1 MEWIHSALDADRMLK
16 SIYYIRERNIMKK
29 LLKFVGY
36 IVVSGMAVIS
46 LYLANLFLMKPYSI
60 DHYLAKELTMG
71 LLESPEYMTYIGIFD
86 PYNAILKHNQKLS
99 INTLADGEED
109 YQDSLKHLSMLKKYD
124 SETLTEVQKVTQ
136 KIAIFDTENS
146 IDRFENFRFHSYP
159 FNQISGNHLNLV
171 EFMTDTHPVRN
182 YREASDYIKRVRLI
196 DESMKSDLLWLE
208 EQKKLGIFAPQFV
221 FDHVIRQLNELLSY
235 TDDENPL
242 MQVFIRKVSE
252 LEISPEKKEALFDE
266 LSAVIKSDVKPGY
279 ELILQFMESNYTNAN
294 PHHGAWSQPNGD
306 AYYTSRLRSYTTTD
320 YTAEEI
326 HQIGLSEVERISNR
340 MKEIFMMLG
349 YEVNKPIGEMMNDL
363 NENPEFLYADTP
375 DRKEIV
381 IADYNQMV
389 KEAEEDV
396 RPYFERFPISPV
408 EVRAVPEYSEKTAAG
423 GYYQAPSLDGSRP
436 GVFYANLYDIK
447 QTPTFG
453 MRTLTFHEAVPGH
466 HFQIALNQENEKLTL
481 YRKMGYRTSAF
492 TEGWALYSE
501 QLAVEAGMTKNLYD
515 ELGVLQSEMFRAN
528 RLVVDTGM
536 HFKRWTREEAMEYMK
551 KTTGM
556 SDTEVRVEIE
566 RYIVW
571 PGQATSYKMGMLKI
585 LELREKAK
593 KALGEK
599 FDIRKFHTVV
609 LDQGIV
615 PLFVLEDIIDD
626 WIMSY

>member
-1 MEWIHSALDADRMLK
+1 M
-16 SIYYIRERNIMKK
+16 NK
-29 LLKFVGY
+29 LLKYLGFGILSCVA
-36 IVVSGMAVIS
+36 IAS
-46 LYLANLFLMKPYSI
+46 LYLVNLFLMKPYSI
-60 DHYLAKELTMG
+60 DHYLAKELTLS
-71 LLESPEYMTYIGIFD
+71 LLDAPEFMTYIGVFD
-86 PYNAILKHNQKLS
+86 PFNSVLKHNQKLS
-99 INTLADGEED
+99 IDTLED
-109 YQDSLKHLSMLKKYD
+109 AENDFQKTLQHLEMIKKYN
-124 SETLTEVQKVTQ
+124 SENLTEVQKVTQ

-146 IDRFENFRFHSYP
+146 IDRFQNFRFHSYP

-171 EFMTDTHPVRN
+171 EFMTDTHPIRN
-182 YREASDYIKRVRLI
+182 YREATDYIKRVKLF
-196 DESMKSDLLWLE
+196 DESLNSDLQWLG
-208 EQKKLGIFAPQFV
+208 EQRKLGIFAPKFV
-221 FDHVIRQLNELLSY
+221 FDHVIKQLMALLAYEDS
-235 TDDENPL
+235 ENPL
-242 MQVFIRKVSE
+242 MQVFVRKVNE
-252 LEISPEKKEALFDE
+252 LDIDSAKKEALFKE
-266 LSAVIKSDVKPGY
+266 LSSIIETDVKPGY
-279 ELILQFMESNYTNAN
+279 KSILEYMELNYDNAN
-294 PHHGAWSQPNGD
+294 KNDGVWSLPNGD
-306 AYYTSRLRSYTTTD
+306 AFYASRLRSYTTTD
-320 YTAEEI
+320 YSAEEI
-326 HQIGLSEVERISNR
+326 HEIGLSEVARIGER
-340 MKEIFMMLG
+340 MKEIFISLG

-389 KEAEEDV
+389 KEAEIDV
-396 RPYFERFPISPV
+396 KPYFERFPVSPV
-408 EVRAVPEYSEKTAAG
+408 EVRAIPEYSEQTAAG

-466 HFQIALNQENEKLTL
+466 HFQIALNQENEDLTM

-501 QLAVEAGMTKNLYD
+501 QLAVEVGMTKNLYD

-528 RLVVDTGM
+528 RLVVDTGL
-536 HFKRWTREEAMEYMK
+536 HYKKWSREKAMDYMK

-585 LELREKAK
+585 LELRQKAQD
-593 KALGEK
+593 ALSES

-615 PLFVLEDIIDD
+615 PLFILEDIIDE
-626 WIMSY
+626 WVAKS

>member
-1 MEWIHSALDADRMLK
+1 M
-16 SIYYIRERNIMKK
+16 NK
-29 LLKFVGY
+29 LLKYLGFGILSCVA
-36 IVVSGMAVIS
+36 IAS
-46 LYLANLFLMKPYSI
+46 LYLVNLFLMKPYSI
-60 DHYLAKELTMG
+60 DHYLAKELTLS
-71 LLESPEYMTYIGIFD
+71 LLDAPEFMTYIGVFD
-86 PYNAILKHNQKLS
+86 PFNSVLKHNQKLS
-99 INTLADGEED
+99 IDTLED
-109 YQDSLKHLSMLKKYD
+109 AENDFQKTLQHLEMIKKYN
-124 SETLTEVQKVTQ
+124 SENLTEVQKVTQ

-146 IDRFENFRFHSYP
+146 IDRFQNFRFHSYP

-171 EFMTDTHPVRN
+171 EFMTDTHPIRN
-182 YREASDYIKRVRLI
+182 YREATDYIKRVKLF
-196 DESMKSDLLWLE
+196 DESLNSDLQWLG
-208 EQKKLGIFAPQFV
+208 EQKKLGIFAPKFV
-221 FDHVIRQLNELLSY
+221 FDHVIKQLMALLAYEDS
-235 TDDENPL
+235 ENPL
-242 MQVFIRKVSE
+242 MQVFVRKVNE
-252 LEISPEKKEALFDE
+252 LDIDSAKKEALFKE
-266 LSAVIKSDVKPGY
+266 LSSIIETDVKPGY
-279 ELILQFMESNYTNAN
+279 KSILEYMELNYDNAN
-294 PHHGAWSQPNGD
+294 KNDGVWSLPNGD
-306 AYYTSRLRSYTTTD
+306 AFYASRLRSYTTTD
-320 YTAEEI
+320 YSAEEI
-326 HQIGLSEVERISNR
+326 HEIGLSEVARIGER
-340 MKEIFMMLG
+340 MKEIFISLG

-389 KEAEEDV
+389 KEAEIDV
-396 RPYFERFPISPV
+396 KPYFERFPVSPV
-408 EVRAVPEYSEKTAAG
+408 EVRAIPEYSEQTAAG

-466 HFQIALNQENEKLTL
+466 HFQIALNQENEDLTM

-501 QLAVEAGMTKNLYD
+501 QLAVEVGMTKNLYD

-528 RLVVDTGM
+528 RLVVDTGL
-536 HFKRWTREEAMEYMK
+536 HYKKWSREKAMDYMK

-566 RYIVW
+566 SYIGW

-585 LELREKAK
+585 LELRQKAK
-593 KALGEK
+593 DVLGES

-615 PLFVLEDIIDD
+615 PLFILEDIIDE
-626 WIMSY
+626 WVAKS

>member
-1 MEWIHSALDADRMLK
+1 MEWIHSALNADRMLK

-36 IVVSGMAVIS
+36 IVVSGLAVIS
-46 LYLANLFLMKPYSI
+46 LYLVNLFLMKPYSI

-252 LEISPEKKEALFDE
+252 LEISSEKKEALFDE

-279 ELILQFMESNYTNAN
+279 ELILLFMESNYTNAN

-306 AYYTSRLRSYTTTD
+306 AYYASRLRSYTTTD

-615 PLFVLEDIIDD
+615 PLFVLEDIIDE

>member
-1 MEWIHSALDADRMLK
+1 
-16 SIYYIRERNIMKK
+16 MKK
-29 LLKFVGY
+29 LFKYIGY
-36 IVVSGMAVIS
+36 AILSGLALIS
-46 LYLANLFLMKPYSI
+46 LYLANLFFMKPYSL
-60 DHYLAKELTMG
+60 DHYLTKELVVG
-71 LLESPEYMTYIGIFD
+71 LLDSPEFMTYIGVFD

-99 INTLADGEED
+99 IDTLEEGEED
-109 YQDSLKHLSMLKKYD
+109 YKDNLKHLAMLKKYNPESLSD
-124 SETLTEVQKVTQ
+124 VQKVTQ
-136 KIAIFDTENS
+136 KIAIFSTENS
-146 IDRFENFRFHSYP
+146 INRFENFRYHSYP
-159 FNQISGNHLNLV
+159 FNQISGNHLGLV

-182 YREASDYIKRVRLI
+182 FREATDYIKRVKLF
-196 DESMKSDLLWLE
+196 DESLNADLVWLE
-208 EQKKLGIFAPQFV
+208 EQKKLGIFAPVYV
-221 FDHVIRQLNELLSY
+221 FDHVIRQLNELIGY
-235 TDDENPL
+235 EDDSNPL
-242 MQVFIRKVSE
+242 MQVFIRKVGE
-252 LEISPEKKEALFDE
+252 LDIDQQSKEDLASD
-266 LSAVIKSDVKPGY
+266 LSAVIQSDVKPGY
-279 ELILQFMESNYTNAN
+279 KLILEFMENNYVNAN
-294 PHHGAWSQPNGD
+294 QHHGVWSLPNGD
-306 AYYTSRLRSYTTTD
+306 AFYASRLRSFTTTD

-326 HQIGLSEVERISNR
+326 HQIVLSEVERIGAR
-340 MKEIFMMLG
+340 MKEIFISLG
-349 YEVNKPIGEMMNDL
+349 YQVNKPVGEMMNDL
-363 NENPEFLYADTP
+363 NENPDFLYADTP

-396 RPYFERFPISPV
+396 RPYFERFPVSPV

-466 HFQIALNQENEKLTL
+466 HFQIALNQENKDLTL

-536 HFKRWTREEAMEYMK
+536 HYKRWTREEAMDYMK

-585 LELREKAK
+585 LELRKKAQD
-593 KALGEK
+593 ALGEK
-599 FDIRKFHTVV
+599 FDIRKFHTIV

-615 PLFVLEDIIDD
+615 PLFILEDIIDE
-626 WIMSY
+626 WIETA

>member
-1 MEWIHSALDADRMLK
+1 MEWIHSALNADRMLK
-16 SIYYIRERNIMKK
+16 LIYYIRERNIMKK

-36 IVVSGMAVIS
+36 IVVSGLAVIS
-46 LYLANLFLMKPYSI
+46 LYLVNLFLMKPYSI

-306 AYYTSRLRSYTTTD
+306 AYYASRLRSYTTTD

-615 PLFVLEDIIDD
+615 PLFVLEDIIDE

>member
-1 MEWIHSALDADRMLK
+1 
-16 SIYYIRERNIMKK
+16 MKK
-29 LLKFVGY
+29 LFKYIGY
-36 IVVSGMAVIS
+36 LAMSSFAVMS
-46 LYLANLFLMKPYSI
+46 LYLVNLFLMKPYSI
-60 DHYLAKELTMG
+60 DHYLAKELTVS
-71 LLESPEYMTYIGIFD
+71 LLDSPEYMTYIGIFD
-86 PYNAILKHNQKLS
+86 PFNAILKHNQKLS
-99 INTLADGEED
+99 IDTLADDESS
-109 YQDSLKHLSMLKKYD
+109 YQDTLKHLEVLKKYNPD
-124 SETLTEVQKVTQ
+124 NLTDAQKVTQ
-136 KIAIFDTENS
+136 KIAIFDTENTLNN
-146 IDRFENFRFHSYP
+146 FENFRFHSYP
-159 FNQISGNHLNLV
+159 FNQISGNHLNGV
-171 EFMTDTHPVRN
+171 EFMTDTHPIRN
-182 YREASDYIKRVRLI
+182 FREAKDYIKRVSLF
-196 DESMKSDLLWLE
+196 DDAMKSDLIWLE
-208 EQKKLGIFAPQFV
+208 EQKKLGIFAPKFV
-221 FDHVIRQLNELLSY
+221 FDHVIRQLKELIAY
-235 TDDENPL
+235 TDDNNPL
-242 MQVFIRKVSE
+242 MQVFIKKVNA
-252 LEISPEKKEALFDE
+252 LDISTEKKEALFRE
-266 LSAVIKSDVKPGY
+266 LSLIIQSEVKTGY
-279 ELILQFMESNYTNAN
+279 ELILQYMETNYDQAN
-294 PHHGAWSQPNGD
+294 KHHGVWSLPNGD
-306 AYYTSRLRSYTTTD
+306 AFYASRLRSYTTTD

-326 HQIGLSEVERISNR
+326 HQIGLAEVERIGNR
-340 MKEIFMMLG
+340 MKEIFILLG
-349 YEVNKPIGEMMNDL
+349 YEVNKPVGQMMNEL

-375 DRKEIV
+375 DRKQIV

-466 HFQIALNQENEKLTL
+466 HFQIALNLENEDLTL

-501 QLAVEAGMTKNLYD
+501 QLAVEVGMTKNLFD

-536 HFKRWTREEAMEYMK
+536 HYKKWTREEAMEYMK
-551 KTTGM
+551 NTTGM

-593 KALGEK
+593 EALGDK
-599 FDIRKFHTVV
+599 FDIRKFHTIV

-615 PLFVLEDIIDD
+615 PLFILEDIIDD

>member
-1 MEWIHSALDADRMLK
+1 
-16 SIYYIRERNIMKK
+16 MKK
-29 LLKFVGY
+29 LLKYVGY
-36 IVVSGMAVIS
+36 LALSGLAVVS
-46 LYLANLFLMKPYSI
+46 LYLTNLFLMKPYSI
-60 DHYLAKELTMG
+60 DHYLAKELTLS
-71 LLESPEYMTYIGIFD
+71 LLDSPEFMTYIGIFD
-86 PYNAILKHNQKLS
+86 PFNAILKHNQKLS
-99 INTLADGEED
+99 IDTLEDGEED
-109 YQDSLKHLSMLKKYD
+109 YQDTLKHLEMLKKYNSD
-124 SETLTEVQKVTQ
+124 GLTDVQKITQ

-171 EFMTDTHPVRN
+171 EFMTDTHPIRN
-182 YREASDYIKRVRLI
+182 YREATDYIKRVRLF
-196 DESMKSDLLWLE
+196 DDSMKSDLVWLE
-208 EQKKLGIFAPQFV
+208 EQKKLGIFAPKFV
-221 FDHVIRQLNELLSY
+221 FDHVITQLKELIAY
-235 TDDENPL
+235 TDNNNPL
-242 MQVFIRKVSE
+242 MQVFIRKVNK
-252 LEISPEKKEALFDE
+252 LEISTKKKEALSSE
-266 LSAVIKSDVKPGY
+266 LSKVIKSDVKPGY
-279 ELILQFMESNYTNAN
+279 ELILQFMESNYDQAN
-294 PHHGAWSQPNGD
+294 KFHGVWSLPNGD
-306 AYYTSRLRSYTTTD
+306 AFYASRLQSYTTTD
-320 YTAEEI
+320 YSAEEI
-326 HQIGLSEVERISNR
+326 HQIGLSEVERIGNR
-340 MKEIFMMLG
+340 MKEIFILLG
-349 YEVNKPIGEMMNDL
+349 YEVNKPVGEMMNEL
-363 NENPEFLYADTP
+363 NESPDFLYADTP
-375 DRKEIV
+375 DRKQIV

-466 HFQIALNQENEKLTL
+466 HFQIALNQENEDLTL

-501 QLAVEAGMTKNLYD
+501 QLAVEVGMTKNLYD

-528 RLVVDTGM
+528 RLVVDTGL
-536 HFKRWTREEAMEYMK
+536 HYKKWTREKAMDYMK
-551 KTTGM
+551 RTTGM

-585 LELREKAK
+585 LELRQKAQDS
-593 KALGEK
+593 LGEK
-599 FDIRKFHTVV
+599 FDIRKFHTIV

-615 PLFVLEDIIDD
+615 PLFILEDIINE
-626 WIMSY
+626 WIKSS

>member
-1 MEWIHSALDADRMLK
+1 M
-16 SIYYIRERNIMKK
+16 NK
-29 LLKFVGY
+29 LLKYLGFGILSCVA
-36 IVVSGMAVIS
+36 IAS
-46 LYLANLFLMKPYSI
+46 LYLVNLFLMKPYSI
-60 DHYLAKELTMG
+60 DHYLAKELTLS
-71 LLESPEYMTYIGIFD
+71 LLDAPEFMTYIGVFD
-86 PYNAILKHNQKLS
+86 PFNSVLKHNQKLS
-99 INTLADGEED
+99 IDTLED
-109 YQDSLKHLSMLKKYD
+109 AENDFQKTLQHLEMIKKYN
-124 SETLTEVQKVTQ
+124 SENLTEVQKVTQ

-146 IDRFENFRFHSYP
+146 IDRFQNFRFHSYP

-171 EFMTDTHPVRN
+171 EFMTDTHPIRN
-182 YREASDYIKRVRLI
+182 YREATDYIKRVKLF
-196 DESMKSDLLWLE
+196 DESLNSDLQWLG
-208 EQKKLGIFAPQFV
+208 EQRKLGIFAPKFV
-221 FDHVIRQLNELLSY
+221 FDHVIKQLMALLAYEDS
-235 TDDENPL
+235 ENPL
-242 MQVFIRKVSE
+242 MQVFVRKVNE
-252 LEISPEKKEALFDE
+252 LDIDSAKKEALFKE
-266 LSAVIKSDVKPGY
+266 LSSIIETDVKPGY
-279 ELILQFMESNYTNAN
+279 KSILEYMELNYDNAN
-294 PHHGAWSQPNGD
+294 KNDGVWSLPNGD
-306 AYYTSRLRSYTTTD
+306 AFYASRLRSYTTTD

-326 HQIGLSEVERISNR
+326 HQIGLSEVARIGER
-340 MKEIFMMLG
+340 MKEIFISLG

-389 KEAEEDV
+389 KEAEIDV
-396 RPYFERFPISPV
+396 KPYFERFPVSPV
-408 EVRAVPEYSEKTAAG
+408 EVRAIPEYSEQTAAG

-466 HFQIALNQENEKLTL
+466 HFQIALNQENEDLTM

-501 QLAVEAGMTKNLYD
+501 QLAVEVGMTKNLYD

-528 RLVVDTGM
+528 RLVVDTGL
-536 HFKRWTREEAMEYMK
+536 HYKKWSREKAMDYMK

-585 LELREKAK
+585 LELRQKAQD
-593 KALGEK
+593 ALDES

-615 PLFVLEDIIDD
+615 PLFILEDIIDE
-626 WIMSY
+626 WIAKS

>member
-1 MEWIHSALDADRMLK
+1 M
-16 SIYYIRERNIMKK
+16 NK
-29 LLKFVGY
+29 LLKYLGY
-36 IVVSGMAVIS
+36 GILSCVAVAS
-46 LYLANLFLMKPYSI
+46 LYLANLFLMKLYSM
-60 DHYLAKELTMG
+60 DHYLSKELTLS
-71 LLESPEYMTYIGIFD
+71 LLEAPEFMTYIGVFD
-86 PYNAILKHNQKLS
+86 PFNSVLKHNQKLS
-99 INTLADGEED
+99 IDTLED
-109 YQDSLKHLSMLKKYD
+109 AENDFQKTLQHLKMIKKYN
-124 SETLTEVQKVTQ
+124 SENLTEIQKVTQ
-136 KIAIFDTENS
+136 KIAIFDTENN
-146 IDRFENFRFHSYP
+146 IDRFQNFRFHSYP

-171 EFMTDTHPVRN
+171 EFMTDTHPIRN
-182 YREASDYIKRVRLI
+182 YREATDYIKRVKLF
-196 DESMKSDLLWLE
+196 DESLNSDLQWLG
-208 EQKKLGIFAPQFV
+208 EQKKLGIFAPKFV
-221 FDHVIRQLNELLSY
+221 FDHVIKQLKELLAY
-235 TDDENPL
+235 EDNENPL
-242 MQVFIRKVSE
+242 MQVFVRKVNE
-252 LEISPEKKEALFDE
+252 LDIDLAKKEELFKE
-266 LSAVIKSDVKPGY
+266 LSSIIETDVKPGY
-279 ELILQFMESNYTNAN
+279 ESILEYMELNYDNAN
-294 PHHGAWSQPNGD
+294 KNDGVWSLPNGD
-306 AYYTSRLRSYTTTD
+306 AFYASRLRSYTTTD

-326 HQIGLSEVERISNR
+326 HQIGLSEVARIGER
-340 MKEIFMMLG
+340 MKEIFISLG

-389 KEAEEDV
+389 KEAEIDV
-396 RPYFERFPISPV
+396 KPYFERFPVSPV
-408 EVRAVPEYSEKTAAG
+408 EVRAIPEYSEQTAAG

-466 HFQIALNQENEKLTL
+466 HFQIALNQENEDLTM

-501 QLAVEAGMTKNLYD
+501 QLAVEVGMTKNLYD

-528 RLVVDTGM
+528 RLVVDTGL
-536 HFKRWTREEAMEYMK
+536 HYKKWSREKAMDYMK

-585 LELREKAK
+585 LELRQKAQD
-593 KALGEK
+593 ALGES

-615 PLFVLEDIIDD
+615 PLFILEDIIDE
-626 WIMSY
+626 WIAKS

>member
-1 MEWIHSALDADRMLK
+1 
-16 SIYYIRERNIMKK
+16 MKK

-36 IVVSGMAVIS
+36 IVVSGLAVIS
-46 LYLANLFLMKPYSI
+46 LYLVNLFLMKPYSI

-171 EFMTDTHPVRN
+171 EFMTDTHPIRN
-182 YREASDYIKRVRLI
+182 YREASDYIKRVRLF

-306 AYYTSRLRSYTTTD
+306 AYYASRLRSYTTTD

-615 PLFVLEDIIDD
+615 PLFVLEDIIDE

>member
-1 MEWIHSALDADRMLK
+1 M
-16 SIYYIRERNIMKK
+16 NK
-29 LLKFVGY
+29 LLKYLGFGILSCVA
-36 IVVSGMAVIS
+36 IAS
-46 LYLANLFLMKPYSI
+46 LYLVNLFLMKPYSI
-60 DHYLAKELTMG
+60 DHYLAKELTLS
-71 LLESPEYMTYIGIFD
+71 LLDAPEFMTYIGVFD
-86 PYNAILKHNQKLS
+86 PFNSVLKHNQKLS
-99 INTLADGEED
+99 IDTLED
-109 YQDSLKHLSMLKKYD
+109 AENDFQKTLQHLEMIKKYN
-124 SETLTEVQKVTQ
+124 SENLTEVQKVTQ

-146 IDRFENFRFHSYP
+146 IDRFQNFRFHSYP

-171 EFMTDTHPVRN
+171 EFMTDTHPIRN
-182 YREASDYIKRVRLI
+182 YREATDYIKRVKLF
-196 DESMKSDLLWLE
+196 DESLNSDLQWLG
-208 EQKKLGIFAPQFV
+208 EQRKLGIFAPKFV
-221 FDHVIRQLNELLSY
+221 FDHVIKQLMALLAYEDS
-235 TDDENPL
+235 ENPL
-242 MQVFIRKVSE
+242 MQVFVRKVNE
-252 LEISPEKKEALFDE
+252 LDIDSAKKEALFKE
-266 LSAVIKSDVKPGY
+266 LSSIIETDVKPGY
-279 ELILQFMESNYTNAN
+279 KSILEYMELNYDNAN
-294 PHHGAWSQPNGD
+294 KNDGVWSLPNGD
-306 AYYTSRLRSYTTTD
+306 AFYASRLRSYTTTD
-320 YTAEEI
+320 YSAEEI
-326 HQIGLSEVERISNR
+326 HEIGLSEVARIGER
-340 MKEIFMMLG
+340 MKEIFISLG

-389 KEAEEDV
+389 KEAEIDV
-396 RPYFERFPISPV
+396 KPYFERFPVSPV
-408 EVRAVPEYSEKTAAG
+408 EVRAIPEYSEQTAAG

-466 HFQIALNQENEKLTL
+466 HFQIALNQENEDLTM

-501 QLAVEAGMTKNLYD
+501 QLAVEVGMTKNLYD

-528 RLVVDTGM
+528 RLVVDTGL
-536 HFKRWTREEAMEYMK
+536 HYKKWSREKAMDYMK

-585 LELREKAK
+585 LELRQKAK
-593 KALGEK
+593 DVLGES

-615 PLFVLEDIIDD
+615 PLFILEDIIDE
-626 WIMSY
+626 WIAKS

>member
-1 MEWIHSALDADRMLK
+1 
-16 SIYYIRERNIMKK
+16 MKK
-29 LLKFVGY
+29 LFKYIGY
-36 IVVSGMAVIS
+36 AILSGLALIS
-46 LYLANLFLMKPYSI
+46 LYLANLFFMKPYSL
-60 DHYLAKELTMG
+60 DHYLTKELVVG
-71 LLESPEYMTYIGIFD
+71 LLDSPEFMTYIGVFD

-99 INTLADGEED
+99 IDTLEEGEED
-109 YQDSLKHLSMLKKYD
+109 YKDNLKHLEMLKKYNPESLSD
-124 SETLTEVQKVTQ
+124 VQKVTQ
-136 KIAIFDTENS
+136 KIAIFSTENS
-146 IDRFENFRFHSYP
+146 INRFENFRYHSYP
-159 FNQISGNHLNLV
+159 FNQISGNHLGLV

-182 YREASDYIKRVRLI
+182 FREATDYIKRVKLF
-196 DESMKSDLLWLE
+196 DESLNADLVWLE
-208 EQKKLGIFAPQFV
+208 EQKKLGIFAPVYV
-221 FDHVIRQLNELLSY
+221 FDHVIRQLNELIGY
-235 TDDENPL
+235 EDDSNPL
-242 MQVFIRKVSE
+242 MQVFIRKVGE
-252 LEISPEKKEALFDE
+252 LDIDQQSKEDLASD
-266 LSAVIKSDVKPGY
+266 LSAVIQSDVKPGY
-279 ELILQFMESNYTNAN
+279 KLILEFMENNYVNAN
-294 PHHGAWSQPNGD
+294 QHHGVWSLPNGD
-306 AYYTSRLRSYTTTD
+306 AFYASRLRSFTTTD

-326 HQIGLSEVERISNR
+326 HQIGLSEVERIGAR
-340 MKEIFMMLG
+340 MKEIFISLG
-349 YEVNKPIGEMMNDL
+349 YQVNKPVGEMMNDL
-363 NENPEFLYADTP
+363 NENPDFLYADTP

-396 RPYFERFPISPV
+396 RPYFERFPVSPV

-466 HFQIALNQENEKLTL
+466 HFQIALNQENKDLTL

-536 HFKRWTREEAMEYMK
+536 HYKRWTREEAMDYMK

-585 LELREKAK
+585 LELRKKAQD
-593 KALGEK
+593 ALGEK
-599 FDIRKFHTVV
+599 FDIRKFHTIV

-615 PLFVLEDIIDD
+615 PLFILEDIIDE
-626 WIMSY
+626 WIETA